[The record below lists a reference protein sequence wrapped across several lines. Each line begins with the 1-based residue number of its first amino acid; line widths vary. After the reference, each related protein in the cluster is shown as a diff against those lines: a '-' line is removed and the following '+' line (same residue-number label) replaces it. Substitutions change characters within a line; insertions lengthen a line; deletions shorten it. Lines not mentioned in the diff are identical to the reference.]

1 MVSVVVCSDGKT
13 RRTLTY
19 QERAHVRRILSQIA
33 LAELAAQQRARDTWQ
48 CENCGVEFV
57 PKPHNVGKQRYCTEK
72 CGSAFLQRKKMEARQ
87 AA

>member
-1 MVSVVVCSDGKT
+1 MSVVVCSDGKT

-48 CENCGVEFV
+48 CENCGADYT
-57 PKPHNVGKQRYCTEK
+57 PKPHNVGKQKFCSDR
-72 CGSAFLQRKKMEARQ
+72 CGSAALRRKQTQVR
-87 AA
+87 AAA